1 MLLSGGTNENIP
13 SAPVREEVRRVQGA
27 SQTLVALPLLVP
39 VRHRTQGVTD
49 AGGPISGAA
58 CLPWRIVSQEEK
70 EEEERVSS

>member
-1 MLLSGGTNENIP
+1 MLHAGDLRNE
-13 SAPVREEVRRVQGA
+13 ECKERRRSWWRFRCWYPCDTA
-27 SQTLVALPLLVP
+27 
-39 VRHRTQGVTD
+39 QGVTD